1 MKYISTISALIIGLA
16 VSFTLNLAAQ
26 QNNQDNN
33 SVVAK
38 VGGTDV
44 TSADFEKKEAGDLL
58 QARYTMYQSERKVLD
73 QFIDN
78 QLLEA
83 QAKKEGL
90 TVDQL
95 LEKEAYKGIKDPTD
109 DQLEVFYE
117 GLDKESQPFSAVKDQ
132 IRDHIRELR
141 RSKSRSAYMESLRAK
156 ANIKIMLAPPAA
168 DVDAQSANVRGSKD
182 APVTLVEFAD
192 YQCPYCAKVNPV
204 LLAIEKEY
212 GNRLAVVFKDF
223 PLPMHKDAE
232 KASEAARCAGEQ
244 GKFWEYHDLLF
255 TSRQTDLP
263 GLKKQAGDLKLDQA
277 KFDTCLDSGSQV
289 AAVKKDQEEGTR
301 LGITATPSFF
311 INGHFFSG
319 AADAKTI
326 EELIAMEMPA
336 SSSAGASTAVPP
348 TAIAQASASG
358 K

>member
-1 MKYISTISALIIGLA
+1 MKYVSTISALIIGFA
-16 VSFTLNLAAQ
+16 VTLTVNSAAQ
-26 QNNQDNN
+26 QNGTNN
-33 SVVAK
+33 SDIVAK
-38 VGGTDV
+38 VGGTSLT
-44 TSADFEKKEAGDLL
+44 TSDFEKQEAGDLL
-58 QARYTMYQSERKVLD
+58 QARYQMYQSERKVLD

-83 QAKKEGL
+83 QAKKSGL

-117 GLDKESQPFSAVKDQ
+117 GLSNEPQPFSAVKDQ
-132 IRDHIRELR
+132 IRDHIRDLR
-141 RSKSRSAYMESLRAK
+141 RSKAKSAYISMLRTQSDV
-156 ANIKIMLAPPAA
+156 KIMLAPPAA
-168 DVDAQSANVRGSKD
+168 DVDAQSANVHGSKD

-204 LLAIEKEY
+204 LQTIEKEY

-232 KASEAARCAGEQ
+232 KAAEAARCAGEQ
-244 GKFWEYHDLLF
+244 GKYWEYHDLLF
-255 TSRQTDLP
+255 SSHQTDLP
-263 GLKKQAGDLKLDQA
+263 SLRTHAGELKLDPA
-277 KFDTCLDSGSQV
+277 KFDTCLDSGSQA

-301 LGITATPSFF
+301 LGLTATPSFF

-319 AADAKTI
+319 AADSKTI
-326 EELIAMEMPA
+326 HEIISMEMPA
-336 SSSAGASTAVPP
+336 SSSEGASAAVPP